1 MPSPFSVFTG
11 TGSRYAR
18 PFHSCRLPASHKLL
32 LCVFFAIALTMCANS
47 SRALDRGKNIDQ
59 YGHETWTS
67 QNGLPGEAVYQILQT
82 PDGYLWLR
90 TSVGLVR
97 FDGVRFVLVDL
108 TVAGRAIN
116 EPVKAICKGADGGL
130 LVRTIS
136 HTLLYIDGAFTDY
149 RPPVPLPDG
158 EIRLLF
164 ETHDH
169 EVLIGSDDFL
179 YAIQDGTPKVIREN
193 TGWIRSFLEDD
204 KNEVWVGGSSDF
216 YVYRNAQLL
225 PFRTNLGNLAISAI
239 LQDSS
244 RGMYVGTLDG
254 LYRMDHGSSVLQ
266 PVARNAFHDEVT
278 SLLRDREG
286 NLWIGMTASGLV
298 RISDGKA
305 TSFKSVDG
313 LSDSMVLSLYEDS
326 EGSLWVGTASG
337 LDRFRDTKF
346 TTLTTRENLP
356 SNACAMFAQTR
367 DGSLYTFC
375 DGGGLA
381 RIKDGEITS
390 ITTKDGLPN
399 LWGNSLFESKD
410 GSLWMGASQGLTQYK
425 KGKFVLYQ
433 DGIISKSWV
442 SAINEDEE
450 SLIVATSD
458 TTVFRFKNGK
468 AEPLTFHGATTPLS
482 KSGNYTFTIY
492 RDPAG
497 TLWFGTV
504 HGLFRFARGEPPET
518 AQQKQIQFPVTQI
531 FDDGQGTLWL
541 GGRTPGLCR
550 FDLKTG
556 RVTHYVKKDGFFDDP
571 LTSVLTDRDGNFWM
585 STASGIYT
593 ASRKAL
599 DDFADG
605 RISVVPAIHF
615 GKDDGMKTSEAS
627 MYSKQPGGWLAP
639 DGRLWFSTKRGL
651 VIIDPKRI
659 RHNGLMPPV
668 MIEEVLADGVRM
680 PREPETSIAAGTSRI
695 EIHYTSLS
703 FLIPS
708 RVQFKFK
715 LEGYDRDWVNAGT
728 RRVAY
733 YTNLPP
739 GKYRFRVIACN
750 DDGVWNEAGASL
762 SFYRKPHIYETF
774 LFHILCLV
782 LGILALY
789 EGQRFYN
796 RQLHAR
802 AEILELSV
810 QARTAELANANQAL
824 QSEVLERVRAQ
835 EALSE
840 ERALLRALSDNVPDF
855 IYAKDRNSRF
865 IAANVALAHYM
876 GARTTDEL
884 LGKTD
889 FDFSPKILATAYSVD
904 DQKVISTGMPLCN
917 KEEEGVDGQG
927 NKFWLLTSK
936 VPLRDKNGNITGLV
950 GTGRDITNRKLAEI
964 EMRKAKEAAEQAS
977 RTKSEFLANMSHEI
991 RTPLNGILGMT
1002 DLALDTIL
1010 TAEQRDYLE
1019 TVKLSADSLLT
1030 VINDVLDFSK
1040 IEAGKID
1047 LEIID
1052 FCVRDTLEAAL
1063 KTLAL
1068 RADEKGLELL
1078 CDVSPEVPE
1087 SLRGDSGR
1095 LRQII
1100 LNLVGNA
1107 IKFTERGEV
1116 VLKLRVDAQDGPFH
1130 VLHFEVSDTGIGIP
1144 EDKLKMIFDPFAQA
1158 DSSTT
1163 RKYGGTGLGLT
1174 ISSRLVSMMGGQIWV
1189 RSRVGQGTQFHFT
1202 MCLAIGDS
1210 SAVGTDSFAPPE
1222 LLRGIKVLVVDDNL
1236 TNRRILG
1243 GMLRHWEMEPV
1254 LVESGEQALVQLLES
1269 ARAGAPYTL
1278 VLTDMHMPNM
1288 NGFELVERIRQKP
1301 EISAATIMMLTST
1314 GSRGSADRCRELD
1327 VSAYLLKPIRQSEL
1341 REALTRVLGTHEQSS
1356 RAPLV
1361 KRNLQEEERGPAT
1374 SLRVLVAED
1383 NAVNQRLARGLLE
1396 KRGHRVLV
1404 ASNGREALE
1413 AIAAHTF
1420 DLVLMDV
1427 QMPELDGLE
1436 ATTALR
1442 ANEAG
1447 HGTHL
1452 PVIALTAHAMKGDRE
1467 RCLAAGMDGYLSKPI
1482 RPQELD
1488 DLLELYTKHPAINE
1502 SPEPAASKP

>member
-1 MPSPFSVFTG
+1 MPSQSSVFSG
-11 TGSRYAR
+11 ANAR
-18 PFHSCRLPASHKLL
+18 DAHPFHSCRLHARHKFLPY
-32 LCVFFAIALTMCANS
+32 VFFAIALTMSANS
-47 SRALDRGKNIDQ
+47 SRALDRSKKIDQ

-67 QNGLPGEAVYQILQT
+67 QNGLPGEAVYQILQS

-97 FDGVRFVLVDL
+97 FDGVRFVLMDL
-108 TVAGRAIN
+108 TVAGKAVN
-116 EPVKAICKGADGGL
+116 EPVKAICKSADGGL

-136 HTLLYIDGAFTDY
+136 HTLLYDDGTFTDY
-149 RPPVPLPDG
+149 RPPVLLPDG

-179 YAIQDGTPKVIREN
+179 YSIQGGAPRMIRQGTS
-193 TGWIRSFLEDD
+193 WIRGFLE
-204 KNEVWVGGSSDF
+204 KSERELWVAGRKDLF
-216 YVYRNAQLL
+216 VYRDGQLL
-225 PFRTNLGNLAISAI
+225 PFATSLENLAPTALLADTAQSVYI
-239 LQDSS
+239 
-244 RGMYVGTLDG
+244 GTQHG
-254 LYRMDHGSSVLQ
+254 LYWMGKGASAVQRVSLDVH
-266 PVARNAFHDEVT
+266 HDEVT
-278 SLLRDREG
+278 ALLRDRDG
-286 NLWIGMTASGLV
+286 NLWMGTSTAGLIRLSG
-298 RISDGKA
+298 GKA
-305 TSFKSVDG
+305 ASFRSLDG
-313 LSDSMVLSLYEDS
+313 LSDSKVLSLYEDR

-356 SNACAMFAQTR
+356 SNECDMLRQTR
-367 DGSLYTFC
+367 DGSLYAFC

-381 RIKDGEITS
+381 RIKDGSVTQITQ
-390 ITTKDGLPN
+390 KDGLPGV
-399 LWGNSLFESKD
+399 WGSGLYESKD
-410 GSLWMGASQGLTQYK
+410 GSLWIGGGGLTRFK
-425 KGKFVLYQ
+425 DGKFLHYQ
-433 DGIISKSWV
+433 DGRISKSWV

-450 SLIVATSD
+450 SLIV
-458 TTVFRFKNGK
+458 TTAETLAFRFKNGK
-468 AEPLTFHGATTPLS
+468 AEPFTFHGAMTPLS
-482 KSGNYTFTIY
+482 KPGNYTFTIY

-504 HGLFRFARGEPPET
+504 QGLFRFAKGQSPDAAR
-518 AQQKQIQFPVTQI
+518 QKQIHFPVTLI
-531 FDDGQGTLWL
+531 YDDGQGTLWL
-541 GGRTPGLCR
+541 GGRTLGLCR
-550 FDLKTG
+550 FDVQTG
-556 RVTHYVKKDGFFDDP
+556 RVTHYMRKDGLFDGP
-571 LTSVLTDRDGNFWM
+571 LTSVLTDHDGNFWM
-585 STASGIYT
+585 STTSGIYM
-593 ASRKAL
+593 ASRKNL

-605 RISVVPAIHF
+605 RSSTVPTVHY
-615 GKDDGMKTSEAS
+615 GTVDGMKTSEATN
-627 MYSKQPGGWLAP
+627 YVYQPAGWRTR
-639 DGRLWFSTKRGL
+639 DGKLWFGTMGGL
-651 VIIDPKRI
+651 VVIDPGHI
-659 RHNGLMPPV
+659 RHSGLVPPV
-668 MIEEVLADGVRM
+668 VIEEVLADGVQLS
-680 PREPETSIAAGTSRI
+680 PEPETSIAAGNSRM

-703 FLIPS
+703 FLAPA
-708 RVQFKFK
+708 RVKFKFK
-715 LEGYDRDWVNAGT
+715 LEGYDREWVNAGT

-750 DDGVWNEAGASL
+750 DDGLWNEAGASL
-762 SFYRKPHIYETF
+762 SFYRKPHIYETS
-774 LFHILCLV
+774 LFHVLCLV

-802 AEILELSV
+802 AQTLELSV
-810 QARTAELANANQAL
+810 QARTAELANANQSL
-824 QSEVLERVRAQ
+824 QTEVLERVRAE

-855 IYAKDRNSRF
+855 IFAKDRQSRF
-865 IAANVALAHYM
+865 IAANIALAHFM
-876 GARTTDEL
+876 GVRTTDEL

-889 FDFSPKILATAYSVD
+889 FDFSPKNLATAYFED
-904 DQKVISTGMPLCN
+904 DQKVIRTGVALCN
-917 KEEEGVDGQG
+917 REEEGVDRQG
-927 NKFWLLTSK
+927 NKLWLLTSK
-936 VPLRDKNGNITGLV
+936 VPLRDKIGNITGLV

-1002 DLALDTIL
+1002 DLALDTTL

-1040 IEAGKID
+1040 IEAGKIE

-1052 FCVRDTLEAAL
+1052 FCVLDTLEAAL

-1078 CDVSPEVPE
+1078 CDISPEVPE

-1116 VLKLRVDAQDGPFH
+1116 ALKLRVDAQDGPFH

-1144 EDKLKMIFDPFAQA
+1144 EDKLKLIFDPFSQA
-1158 DSSTT
+1158 DTSTT

-1202 MCLAIGDS
+1202 MCLAVGDS
-1210 SAVGTDSFAPPE
+1210 GAAGVEAFAPPE
-1222 LLRGIKVLVVDDNL
+1222 LPRGIKVLVVDDNL

-1269 ARAGAPYTL
+1269 AHAGAPYTL
-1278 VLTDMHMPNM
+1278 ILTDMHMPNM
-1288 NGFELVERIRQKP
+1288 NGLELVEHIRQKP

-1314 GSRGSADRCRELD
+1314 GSRGSADRCRELG

-1356 RAPLV
+1356 HAPLV
-1361 KRNLQEEERGPAT
+1361 PRNLLEEERGLAT

-1383 NAVNQRLARGLLE
+1383 NAVNQRLASRLLE
-1396 KRGHRVLV
+1396 KRGHQVLV

-1436 ATTALR
+1436 ATAALR

-1482 RPQELD
+1482 RPRELD
-1488 DLLELYTKHPAINE
+1488 DLLGLYVKHPAMNE
-1502 SPEPAASKP
+1502 DPQPAASKP